1 MKKFWLKGCMAALFA
16 IVMGAFVA
24 CDNEEPEID
33 SEEQAQKEVL
43 VNYVDKTVIPTYK
56 AMAEAALQMRIANQA
71 LKTNPSDANMQAAA
85 TAWMAA
91 RIWWEKSEAWL
102 FGPVSEDGFDIDGH
116 IDSWPLMLE
125 GIQESILEK
134 NGNITGTQAWEDL
147 DAEVIG
153 FHTTEYL
160 LFREGQARPV
170 ADLSEA
176 ELKYLTA
183 VTDAL
188 VWDCVLAYVAWAG
201 EDHVADDIKA
211 VFHENPAVVNRL
223 AEHQA
228 FADFATK
235 MKTAN
240 GYPSFSVALSD
251 IPVGIRDIAGEVGEV
266 KILSP
271 YENQRVEEVESWY
284 SWHSLDD
291 YENNIQSIKN
301 AYLGGLDNNSRTS
314 VSLSSFVAA
323 KNPQLD
329 TKAKQAIE
337 DCIAKIRAIGTGG
350 KSFYEVVRDQVNGEE
365 VQAAAEACAAIDN
378 VFAEIEA
385 LIGE

>member
-1 MKKFWLKGCMAALFA
+1 MKKFWMKGGTLVLVAM
-16 IVMGAFVA
+16 MGSFMA
-24 CDNEEPEID
+24 CDDEEPDID
-33 SEEQAQKEVL
+33 SDEKAQKEVL
-43 VNYVDKTVIPTYK
+43 ANYVDKTVIPTYK
-56 AMAEAALQMRIANQA
+56 AMAEAALKMRTANQA
-71 LKTNPSDANMQAAA
+71 LKTDPSDANMQAAA
-85 TAWMAA
+85 TAWMEA

-102 FGPVSEDGFDIDGH
+102 FGPVSEDGFDIDAH
-116 IDSWPLMLE
+116 IDSWPLILE
-125 GIQESILEK
+125 EITESIEEK
-134 NGNITGTQAWEDL
+134 DGNITGVQAWEEL
-147 DAEVIG
+147 NAEVIG

-160 LFREGQARPV
+160 LFRDGKARPV
-170 ADLSEA
+170 SALSTA

-201 EDHVADDIKA
+201 EDHVAQDIKD
-211 VFHENPAVVNRL
+211 VFHENLAVVAAL
-223 AEHQA
+223 TGHQA
-228 FADFATK
+228 FANYGTK
-235 MKTAN
+235 MKTAD
-240 GYPSFSVALSD
+240 GYPSFAVALSD
-251 IPVGIRDIAGEVGEV
+251 IPVGIRDIAGEVGET

-301 AYLGGLDNNSRTS
+301 AYLGGLDDDTRTK

-323 KNPQLD
+323 KNPELD
-329 TKAKQAIE
+329 AKAKQAIE

-350 KSFYEVVRDQVNGEE
+350 KSFYEVVRDRINGEE
-365 VQAAAEACAAIDN
+365 VQAAAEACAEIDN
-378 VFAEIEA
+378 VFAEIEV